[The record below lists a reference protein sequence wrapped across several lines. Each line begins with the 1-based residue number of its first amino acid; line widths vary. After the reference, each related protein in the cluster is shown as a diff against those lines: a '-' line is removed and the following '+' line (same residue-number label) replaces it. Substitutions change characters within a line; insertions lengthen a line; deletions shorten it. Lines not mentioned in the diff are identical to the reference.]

1 MKGRTLAATCLL
13 LGVGGACLAVPGPA
27 AAVHAQTVD
36 AVKELREKFARRL
49 ADIAAR
55 VDGVVGYTIVDLT
68 TNDTFSHLDRTLFP
82 TASTIK
88 LAIVY
93 ELFKQAE
100 EGKVRL
106 EDPIVL
112 DRSQAVGGTGV
123 LVHLG
128 TPTLSIRDHATLMV
142 TLSDNTATN
151 VLIDRLGMAAITSR
165 MASLGLGDTRLR
177 RHMMD
182 GAAARRGE
190 ENVST
195 PADLAALMQ
204 KLNGMPAAIDLLKKP
219 KENRLR
225 RGLPPDVQSADKSG
239 ELDGVR
245 ADAGIVYVKGR
256 PYVFSVMTSYL
267 RRDDEGEAA
276 IVEMSRAAY
285 EYFSRVGSP
294 LGRRP

>member
-1 MKGRTLAATCLL
+1 
-13 LGVGGACLAVPGPA
+13 
-27 AAVHAQTVD
+27 
-36 AVKELREKFARRL
+36 
-49 ADIAAR
+49 
-55 VDGVVGYTIVDLT
+55 
-68 TNDTFSHLDRTLFP
+68 
-82 TASTIK
+82 
-88 LAIVY
+88 
-93 ELFKQAE
+93 
-100 EGKVRL
+100 
-106 EDPIVL
+106 VL

-225 RGLPPDVQSADKSG
+225 RGLPPDVESADKSG